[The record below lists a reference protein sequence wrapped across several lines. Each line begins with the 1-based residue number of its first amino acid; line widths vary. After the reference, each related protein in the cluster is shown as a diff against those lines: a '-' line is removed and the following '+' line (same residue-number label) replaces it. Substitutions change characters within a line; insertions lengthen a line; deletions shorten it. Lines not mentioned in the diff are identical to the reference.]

1 MIEVLTS
8 SLPMLLK
15 GLGTTLLLSVA
26 AMMGSTLLGL
36 LAAVLRTSRLSVTR
50 KIALFYIELFRGT
63 PVLITLMFIYFGVA
77 YLGYDINLFAAG
89 IIGLSIYQGA
99 YIAEIFR
106 AGIEAV
112 PKGQW
117 EVAWILG
124 LSKRQTFVSVIL
136 PQTRGIVLPPLVG
149 QYLSL
154 IKDTSIVSMIG
165 MSELMHQ
172 GQVIVD
178 RIGQPVVIYGLVAL
192 LYFAVCFP
200 LSHCVQRHQV
210 RSQLS

>member
-1 MIEVLTS
+1 MSELILS
-8 SLPMLLK
+8 SLPLLWR
-15 GLGTTLLLSVA
+15 GLMITLLLSVA
-26 AMMGSTLLGL
+26 AIIGSTVLGL
-36 LAAVLRTSRLSVTR
+36 LAAVLRTSRLPVAR
-50 KIALFYIELFRGT
+50 QIAVIYTELFRGT

-77 YLGYDINLFAAG
+77 YFGYDINLFAAG
-89 IIGLSIYQGA
+89 ILGLSIYQGA

-106 AGIEAV
+106 GGIEAV

-117 EVAWILG
+117 EVSWILG
-124 LSKRQTFVSVIL
+124 LSRRQTFTSVIL

-172 GQVIVD
+172 GQAIVD
-178 RIGQPVVIYGLVAL
+178 RIGQPVLIYGLVAL
-192 LYFAVCFP
+192 LYFALCYP
-200 LSHCVQRHQV
+200 LSRWVQHQQT
-210 RSQLS
+210 RNPL

>member
-1 MIEVLTS
+1 MNDIIISALPLLLT
-8 SLPMLLK
+8 
-15 GLGTTLLLSVA
+15 GLGTTLVLSVA
-26 AMMGSTLLGL
+26 AIIGSTLLGL
-36 LAAVLRTSRLSVTR
+36 LAAVLRTSRLP
-50 KIALFYIELFRGT
+50 IARQLALLYIELFRGT

-77 YLGYDINLFAAG
+77 YFGYDINLFAAG
-89 IIGLSIYQGA
+89 ILGLSIYQGA
-99 YIAEIFR
+99 YIAGVFR

-117 EVAWILG
+117 EVSWILG
-124 LSKRQTFVSVIL
+124 LSKRQTFLSVIL
-136 PQTRGIVLPPLVG
+136 PQTRGIVLPPLTG

-172 GQVIVD
+172 GQAIVD
-178 RIGQPVVIYGLVAL
+178 RIGQPVIIYGLVAL

-200 LSHCVQRHQV
+200 LSRWVQHHQA

>member
-1 MIEVLTS
+1 MSELILS
-8 SLPMLLK
+8 SLPLLWR
-15 GLGTTLLLSVA
+15 GLVITLLLSVA
-26 AMMGSTLLGL
+26 AIVGSTLLGL
-36 LAAVLRTSRLSVTR
+36 LAAILRTSRLPVAR
-50 KIALFYIELFRGT
+50 QIAVIYTELFRGT

-77 YLGYDINLFAAG
+77 YFGYDINLFAAG
-89 IIGLSIYQGA
+89 ILGLSIYQGA

-106 AGIEAV
+106 GGIEAV

-117 EVAWILG
+117 EVSWILG
-124 LSKRQTFVSVIL
+124 LSRRQTFTSVIL

-172 GQVIVD
+172 GQAIVD
-178 RIGQPVVIYGLVAL
+178 RIGQPVVVYGLVSL
-192 LYFAVCFP
+192 LYFVICFP
-200 LSHCVQRHQV
+200 LSRWVQHQQT
-210 RSQLS
+210 RNPLS

>member
-1 MIEVLTS
+1 MNDIIISALPLLLT
-8 SLPMLLK
+8 
-15 GLGTTLLLSVA
+15 GLGTTLVLSVA
-26 AMMGSTLLGL
+26 AIIGSTLLGL
-36 LAAVLRTSRLSVTR
+36 LAAMLRTSRLP
-50 KIALFYIELFRGT
+50 IARQLALLYIELFRGT
-63 PVLITLMFIYFGVA
+63 PILITLMFIYFGVA
-77 YLGYDINLFAAG
+77 YFGYDINLFAAG
-89 IIGLSIYQGA
+89 ILGLSIYQGA
-99 YIAEIFR
+99 YIAEVFR

-117 EVAWILG
+117 EVSWILG
-124 LSKRQTFVSVIL
+124 LSKRQTFLSVIL
-136 PQTRGIVLPPLVG
+136 PQTRGIVLPPLTG

-172 GQVIVD
+172 GQAIVD
-178 RIGQPVVIYGLVAL
+178 RIGQPVIIYGLVAL

-200 LSHCVQRHQV
+200 LSRWVQHHQA

>member
-1 MIEVLTS
+1 MSELILS
-8 SLPMLLK
+8 SLPLLWR
-15 GLGTTLLLSVA
+15 GLVITLLLSVA
-26 AMMGSTLLGL
+26 AIVGSTLLGL
-36 LAAVLRTSRLSVTR
+36 LAAILRTSRLPVAR
-50 KIALFYIELFRGT
+50 QIALIYTELFRGT

-77 YLGYDINLFAAG
+77 YFGYDINLFAAG
-89 IIGLSIYQGA
+89 ILGLSIYQGA

-106 AGIEAV
+106 GGIEAV

-117 EVAWILG
+117 EVSWILG
-124 LSKRQTFVSVIL
+124 LSRRQTFTSVIL

-172 GQVIVD
+172 GQAIVD
-178 RIGQPVVIYGLVAL
+178 RIGQPVVVYGLVAL
-192 LYFAVCFP
+192 LYFVICFP
-200 LSHCVQRHQV
+200 LSRWVQHQQT
-210 RSQLS
+210 RNPLS